1 VTPRTRS
8 LLGATLATLVLS
20 GCSASPESGPGPTS
34 SPSASPPAGSS
45 SSPSPSQAAPV
56 VPAAPKRSACYRLT
70 PAQLTKPTNAS
81 SPVPC
86 SGRHTAQTVYVGT
99 LDTVVDGHAV
109 AVDSATVQKQ
119 LMETCPRKL
128 DAYVGGSARTRDLSR
143 FNVVWFSP
151 TLEQSDQGADWFRC
165 DVIAFAGR
173 DRLVSLPG
181 PKKLDGVLDS
191 AGALDEFGL
200 CGTSNPGAKGFERV
214 ACGQRH
220 SWRAVDTIALS
231 GGAKYPGAT
240 AVRKAGNSDCK
251 DLAQSRADD
260 TLKFRYGW
268 EWPTREQWERGQRF
282 GYCWVPA

>member
-1 VTPRTRS
+1 MTPRTRS

-20 GCSASPESGPGPTS
+20 GCSASPEAGPGPTS
-34 SPSASPPAGSS
+34 SPSASASPSS
-45 SSPSPSQAAPV
+45 SGSPSPSQAAPV

-181 PKKLDGVLDS
+181 PRKLDGVLDS
-191 AGALDEFGL
+191 ADGPRRVRAVRHVEPRREGVRTGGLRPTALLARGGHDRTVRRREVPRRHRGPQGRQQRL
-200 CGTSNPGAKGFERV
+200 QGPGAV
-214 ACGQRH
+214 
-220 SWRAVDTIALS
+220 RARTT
-231 GGAKYPGAT
+231 P
-240 AVRKAGNSDCK
+240 
-251 DLAQSRADD
+251 
-260 TLKFRYGW
+260 
-268 EWPTREQWERGQRF
+268 
-282 GYCWVPA
+282 